1 MTTVLS
7 QKGQIV
13 LPVPIRKK
21 LRLSAGDDFE
31 VFLEEDSTISL
42 RQVSRTPNF
51 GLAEL
56 LLACPATF
64 EVPPRERDS
73 STPLGL

>member
-1 MTTVLS
+1 
-7 QKGQIV
+7 
-13 LPVPIRKK
+13 
-21 LRLSAGDDFE
+21 
-31 VFLEEDSTISL
+31 LEEDSTISL
-42 RQVSRTPNF
+42 RQVSRPPNF

-73 STPLGL
+73 SAPLGL